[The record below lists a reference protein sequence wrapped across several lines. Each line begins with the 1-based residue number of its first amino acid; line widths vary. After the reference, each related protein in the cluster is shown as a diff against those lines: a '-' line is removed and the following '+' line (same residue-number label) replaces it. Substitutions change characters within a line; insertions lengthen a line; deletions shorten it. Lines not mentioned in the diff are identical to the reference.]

1 MTLIAAERGA
11 WFARY
16 RNEVPEDDGWSEG
29 LDAGEPGYTYEPVV
43 AWDSEGYALVVSREA
58 GRLVRAAEAE
68 GFTAVCDAGEK
79 ELAEMTPEEVLERV
93 ERSRAEQEKRER
105 RRGSARL

>member
-1 MTLIAAERGA
+1 MALIAAERGA

-16 RNEVPEDDGWSEG
+16 RDEVPEDDGWGEG
-29 LDAGEPGYTYEPVV
+29 LDAGEPGCTYEPVV

-58 GRLVRAAEAE
+58 GRLVRAAEVSGFSAMYDDREKAE
-68 GFTAVCDAGEK
+68 
-79 ELAEMTPEEVLERV
+79 AEMTEEEVLERV
-93 ERSRAEQEKRER
+93 KTDREKRER

>member
-1 MTLIAAERGA
+1 MSLIGAVPGA

-43 AWDSEGYALVVSREA
+43 AWDSEGYGLVVGREA
-58 GRLVRAAEAE
+58 GRLVRAAEVSGFSGMYDDREKAE
-68 GFTAVCDAGEK
+68 
-79 ELAEMTPEEVLERV
+79 AEMTEDEVLERV
-93 ERSRAEQEKRER
+93 RAEQEKRQKRER
-105 RRGSARL
+105 KTGG